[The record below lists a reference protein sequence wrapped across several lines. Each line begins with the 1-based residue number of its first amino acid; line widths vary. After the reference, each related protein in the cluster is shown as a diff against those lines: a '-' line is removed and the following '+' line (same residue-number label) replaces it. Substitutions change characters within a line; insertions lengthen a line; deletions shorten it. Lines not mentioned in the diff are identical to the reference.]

1 MKTKV
6 TVQFIQKGAICN
18 FEQYKDLQK
27 CHQNLLWKTQYTKNM
42 LFNYNKVTN

>member
-1 MKTKV
+1 MKTNV

-27 CHQNLLWKTQYTKNM
+27 CHQNFYGNPNLQKYVISL
-42 LFNYNKVTN
+42 